1 MALTKI
7 ITIKHKQLKSE
18 QQKCIFFYLFKKS
31 FELALNLK
39 FQEVSSNNIQGNVE
53 K

>member
-7 ITIKHKQLKSE
+7 ITIK
-18 QQKCIFFYLFKKS
+18 QQISKNAFSFIYLKKS

-39 FQEVSSNNIQGNVE
+39 FLEVSSNNIQGNVE